1 MMYSFERSGKGC
13 EGGTERILPREMFL
27 SLLDFEVKR
36 SRRYQNFFCIL
47 VLKLNQISNHDNG
60 IQQRS
65 CYQKMAHLLEEELRE
80 SDIVGILS
88 DNSIAAILPY
98 GDPVSGENAK
108 ARFDRNL
115 KYFDFPKDGYEII
128 VDRICFPTDSTNTSD
143 LIKRL
148 MC

>member
-13 EGGTERILPREMFL
+13 EGGTERISPRNVFN
-27 SLLDFEVKR
+27 LLDIEVKR

-47 VLKLNQISNHDNG
+47 VLKLNRISNHDNG

-65 CYQKMAHLLEEELRE
+65 CYKKMAHLLKEELRE

-98 GDPVSGENAK
+98 GDPVSGENAESAVRK
-108 ARFDRNL
+108 ELEVF
-115 KYFDFPKDGYEII
+115 
-128 VDRICFPTDSTNTSD
+128 
-143 LIKRL
+143 
-148 MC
+148 